1 MAFKLEE
8 KQVGFQFEWLS
19 SLFPPISQYI
29 GAGATAG
36 VLAMRKANIVRC
48 ETQVVQV
55 LCSIYTL
62 TVVVVYGI
70 VLISVYCILQ
80 ALSYY
85 LTSPTAQSY
94 LCLLAPVAE
103 LPQG

>member
-70 VLISVYCILQ
+70 VLIS

-103 LPQG
+103 LPHG